1 MCVCVYMW
9 VCHYEHLTAIAG
21 ETLLSARTL
30 PWANDHH
37 YIEAFCYSSL
47 AGLYIVSF
55 TNPLASGSG
64 LVERTPKKVI
74 I

>member
-1 MCVCVYMW
+1 MTTVMMLGDDHDDQDHDDQENVD
-9 VCHYEHLTAIAG
+9 YEV
-21 ETLLSARTL
+21 
-30 PWANDHH
+30 
-37 YIEAFCYSSL
+37 
-47 AGLYIVSF
+47 VSF